1 MTTPTTVFEFVMAD
15 PVKNPKPG
23 KSLQIRRHCMQGR
36 NTREGSRRMQQGQ
49 RKRPI
54 KDEENAL
61 GVQRALRPN
70 KSLVSEMP
78 PPESLICDLA
88 LLRFAGPGIDSKAR
102 APLFKA
108 FAYSF
113 ANQALSPLDR
123 CVEFDCLDS
132 DSFELF
138 LSDNAFLHSVMCASF
153 AINDILNSQWN
164 GKPGPQTLFHLR
176 NALSLLQEKLRDR
189 NVHQDESVLQVVLN
203 LALLSGAFG
212 EWPAAG
218 THFKGL
224 HKLVQ
229 MRGHLEFLKGRPKL
243 HFKLDRIDL
252 ARTLTTG
259 RRPLFLDPAVS
270 WAPIIPAPYSTLPV
284 ELYQPSP
291 NWHPRL
297 VNIFRDFQY
306 LCVEINSDA
315 MRHLPHNATYLQ
327 SVLTSLQSRLLHL
340 GDLPVDPPME
350 KLVRLT
356 MLCLLTTTSKTAGRK
371 LPYDWVI
378 KQVRDAYTKAARQLL
393 QEDICLRVWLVM
405 TVAFTVANPQ
415 KEWVREEWEKIDL
428 GLDRNWASVKNHL
441 MHVTWIESI
450 HDRPGELVFKQL
462 EESSFLKN

>member
-1 MTTPTTVFEFVMAD
+1 MATPSTAYEFVMSD
-15 PVKNPKPG
+15 PVKNLKPG

-36 NTREGSRRMQQGQ
+36 NTREGSRRMQQG
-49 RKRPI
+49 KRRRSVE
-54 KDEENAL
+54 DREEVL
-61 GVQRALRPN
+61 ELQRALRPI
-70 KSLVSEMP
+70 KLFVSGMP
-78 PPESLICDLA
+78 PSESLIGDLA

-102 APLFKA
+102 NFLFKA

-176 NALSLLQEKLRDR
+176 NALSLLQVKLRDK

-203 LALLSGAFG
+203 LALLAGAFG

-270 WAPIIPAPYSTLPV
+270 WDPIIPSPYLTLPA

-291 NWHPRL
+291 DWHPRL
-297 VNIFRDFQY
+297 VNIFQDFQY
-306 LCVEINSDA
+306 L
-315 MRHLPHNATYLQ
+315 YW
-327 SVLTSLQSRLLHL
+327 
-340 GDLPVDPPME
+340 
-350 KLVRLT
+350 
-356 MLCLLTTTSKTAGRK
+356 K

-378 KQVRDAYTKAARQLL
+378 RQLGDAYTKAAQQLL
-393 QEDICLRVWLVM
+393 QEDICLRVWLLM
-405 TVAFTVANPQ
+405 TVSFAVASPQ
-415 KEWVREEWEKIDL
+415 KDWIREEWGKIYL
-428 GLDRNWASVKNHL
+428 ELDHDWAGVKNQL
-441 MHVTWIESI
+441 MRVMWIESI
-450 HDRPGELVFKQL
+450 HDGPGEIVFKQL
-462 EESSFLKN
+462 EELKILTN